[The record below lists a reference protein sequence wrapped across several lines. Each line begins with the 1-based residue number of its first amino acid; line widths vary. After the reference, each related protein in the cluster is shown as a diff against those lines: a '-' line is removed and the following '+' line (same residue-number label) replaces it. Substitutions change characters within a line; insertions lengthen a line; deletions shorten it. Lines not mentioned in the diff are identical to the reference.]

1 MTCRKKENIT
11 IDCYNQELQDRS
23 VYCKERSAR
32 TTSSLCNHRR
42 ERLQDRRARAWDFKA
57 TRSRRCRYKRASKL
71 IATTTNVKITK
82 DGAQADQLPPCL
94 MSDDLLP

>member
-23 VYCKERSAR
+23 VYSKERRAR
-32 TTSSLCNHRR
+32 TTLNLCNHRG
-42 ERLQDRRARAWDFKA
+42 ERLQDPKARAWTFKA

-82 DGAQADQLPPCL
+82 DGA
-94 MSDDLLP
+94 